1 MKCYWFCV
9 LSILLFNFS
18 GTAQRDTLCSATAGT
33 RSLLTKQIVPLSL
46 ITAGSLLNIG
56 TIKKDIHEFLP
67 RTDTQIDDYLQFMP
81 MVQMYLLDAAGISHR
96 NTVWDQTKY
105 LALSQLFSGSLVHL
119 LKNTTQ
125 VTRPWGGDISF
136 PSGHTAIAFTG
147 ATVLYHE
154 FRESEPLLAWSGYV
168 FATAT
173 GLLRVTNNA
182 HWLPDVMAGAG
193 IAILTT
199 NLVYHFEPL
208 SNFQPFKKR
217 KNLTFVPMVTPET
230 IGFQCRF

>member
-1 MKCYWFCV
+1 MKCYLFC
-9 LSILLFNFS
+9 LLFILLFRFS
-18 GTAQRDTLCSATAGT
+18 GTAQRDTL
-33 RSLLTKQIVPLSL
+33 RSEPPGNRSFLTKQIVPLSL

-56 TIKKDIHEFLP
+56 TIKKDIHELFP
-67 RTDTQIDDYLQFMP
+67 KTDTQIDDYLQVMP
-81 MVQMYLLDAAGISHR
+81 VVQMYLLDAVGVRHR
-96 NTVWDQTKY
+96 STVWDQTKY

-119 LKNTTQ
+119 LKHTTQ
-125 VTRPWGGDISF
+125 VTRPWGGNISF

-208 SNFQPFKKR
+208 SNFQPFKRR
-217 KNLTFVPMVTPET
+217 KDLTFVPMVTPET